1 MPGVAVLVDQHQHML
16 AAPVIAQPL
25 TTVTIQGSGRAMVFP
40 NPILLAP
47 MEGITD
53 PVFRDLVINLG
64 GVGGAITEFIRI
76 SVSAMSSKVVRRYLG
91 PLREDAPVGVQFMAA
106 DEAHLPASIVA
117 AQRVGARWI
126 DLNFGCPVPVVF
138 NKCAGSALLGKP
150 DVLARIVRAAVG
162 ATDLPVSAKIRV
174 GIDGPGRLRE
184 IVAAVVEAGAAMLT
198 VHARLRCQPYTHP
211 ATWEWLAIAREERDR
226 QSRRIPLIGNGGVDR
241 PEDVQRL
248 LTATGCDGVMIGRA
262 ALADPWIF
270 AQASGAPAPSRAQAA
285 DFALRYAS
293 AVEAVRGAR
302 GSLAKLKQLVR
313 YYRAGGIFDGV
324 EDERI
329 RLLRCDDLGAV
340 RGWFSARA
348 QGMA

>member
-1 MPGVAVLVDQHQHML
+1 MPDAAVVDQQL
-16 AAPVIAQPL
+16 GTL
-25 TTVTIQGSGRAMVFP
+25 TISGPGRSVVFP
-40 NPILLAP
+40 NPVFLAP
-47 MEGITD
+47 MEGVTD

-76 SVSAMSSKVVRRYLG
+76 SVSAMSAKVVRRYLG

-117 AQRVGARWI
+117 AERVGARWI

-150 DVLARIVRAAVG
+150 EVLARIVRSAVA

-174 GIDGPGRLRE
+174 GIDAPDRLRE

-198 VHARLRCQPYTHP
+198 VHARLRCQPYSHP

-226 QSRRIPLIGNGGVDR
+226 QARRIPLIGNGGIDR
-241 PEDVQRL
+241 PADVQRL
-248 LTATGCDGVMIGRA
+248 LAETGCDGAMIGRA

-270 AQASGAPAPSRAQAA
+270 AQAAGAPPPTLAQAA

-293 AVEAVRGAR
+293 AVEAVRGRR

-313 YYRAGGIFDGV
+313 YYRAGGIFAQA
-324 EDERI
+324 EDDRT
-329 RLLRCDDLGAV
+329 RLLRCDDLDAV
-340 RGWFSARA
+340 RGWFTMRA
-348 QGMA
+348 QGIA

>member
-1 MPGVAVLVDQHQHML
+1 MTAALAVDQQFAPL
-16 AAPVIAQPL
+16 AIQGPAQPL
-25 TTVTIQGSGRAMVFP
+25 AFP
-40 NPILLAP
+40 NPLLLAP
-47 MEGITD
+47 MEGVTD

-76 SVSAMSSKVVRRYLG
+76 SVSAMSAKVVRRYLG
-91 PLREDAPVGVQFMAA
+91 PLRQDAPVGVQFMAA
-106 DEAHLPASIVA
+106 DETHLPASIA
-117 AQRVGARWI
+117 AAERVGARWI

-150 DVLARIVRAAVG
+150 EVLARIVRSAVSSTG
-162 ATDLPVSAKIRV
+162 LPVSAKIRA

-226 QSRRIPLIGNGGVDR
+226 QARRIPLIGNGGVER
-241 PEDVQRL
+241 PEDVRRL
-248 LTATGCDGVMIGRA
+248 LRETGCDGVMIGRA

-270 AQASGAPAPSRAQAA
+270 AQAHGAPAPTRAQAA
-285 DFALRYAS
+285 EFALRYAS
-293 AVEAVRGAR
+293 AVEAARGRR

-313 YYRAGGIFDGV
+313 YYRAGGLFDQA
-324 EDERI
+324 EDERT
-329 RLLRCDDLGAV
+329 RLLRCADLDAV
-340 RGWFSARA
+340 RAWFDARA